1 MVAGDSHGAR
11 VRETVCMADLA
22 IETAGIAKRYGSRV
36 AVDGIDLAVPRGCAF
51 GFLGPNGAGKTT
63 LIRMLL
69 GLARP
74 TDGSFSVLGSPGT
87 SALSRTGA
95 IVEEPRFHGHLT
107 GRENLRFAAAARP
120 PGARDRIDSVLER
133 AGLTDRA
140 GDRVKGYSLGMRQRL
155 GIARAL
161 LSDPELL
168 ILDEPSNGLDPAGIH
183 ELRAFIRS
191 LVDEGRT
198 VFLSSHILAEVERI
212 CDQVAI
218 IDRGRVVA
226 QGSIAELTGNAGGV
240 RVLCDDGARAAQ
252 VAAQTGGVSGADD
265 RGGGQVLV
273 RMEAGGDVADV
284 IAALVG
290 AGVRVR
296 AVEPQAASLEDRFLQ
311 LTGGDEPA

>member
-1 MVAGDSHGAR
+1 MR
-11 VRETVCMADLA
+11 VRETVGMADLA
-22 IETAGIAKRYGSRV
+22 IETVGIAKRYGSRV

-63 LIRMLL
+63 VIRMLL

-74 TDGSFSVLGSPGT
+74 SAGSFSVLGSPGL
-87 SALSRTGA
+87 SALSRIGA

-107 GRENLRFAAAARP
+107 GRENLRFAAASRP
-120 PGARDRIDSVLER
+120 PGAHARIDSVLER
-133 AGLTDRA
+133 AGLSERA

-161 LSDPELL
+161 LNDPELL

-212 CDQVAI
+212 CDRVAI
-218 IDRGRVVA
+218 IDSGRVVA

-240 RVLCDDGARAAQ
+240 RILCDDSARAAQ
-252 VAAQTGGVSGADD
+252 VAAQTPGVGGADD
-265 RGGGQVLV
+265 RGGGQVVV
-273 RMEAGGDVADV
+273 RMASGGDVADLV
-284 IAALVG
+284 SALVA
-290 AGVRVR
+290 AGLRVR

-311 LTGGDEPA
+311 LTGESSE